1 MKIKQFFRVLFL
13 GATAFTLGS
22 CSDDISQLENVDN
35 PLSQQDFTLFS
46 SGDPETTRTTTHYK
60 SSSFPFYWT
69 TGDHIWVY
77 KNDPADAGSKGYNQF
92 NHSHSGSTFSEHEP
106 EVGSAGGWAK
116 GHFSV
121 SGVFNGNSYN
131 VYYVGQASP
140 SIPEGT
146 STDNYAINGPLQVT
160 VKNEQM
166 QLTAYNADHFATSGD
181 CGYAEATKVT
191 NGYKFK
197 MNHMA
202 SYLMIYPWH
211 DIKYTDNTPAHLIL
225 DKITIDEVSEGGPY
239 AIAGTHEITNEQTV
253 LQPPVAD
260 SKKYAIT
267 LECGP
272 EEQGFVIPYNEI
284 DYTKNGCFVVMSPSR
299 ATDKVKTRKLK
310 MTFDYYDVFHRHF
323 SFPYTMNEPK
333 TFYGNT
339 FRRFYPKISND
350 DGIDPTP
357 DYDNL
362 VFYGWDG
369 LYPHDGNHNGMT
381 NTHDNFWPEPAYQSC
396 KYAPNVNELYW
407 YWKNGDMRWD
417 DGGATGTTYTY
428 YWRVKDFMTDQMV
441 TKSGTY
447 SGGIWVKR
455 REAILRDGNA
465 ATCQHSSH
473 VDYKPAFC
481 SEHAQNGKDWREELV
496 LSQNLIDSGNYP
508 VYSNKGKPENLD
520 DYFFLPALGYLYSAG
535 PGSATTKA
543 TNIGVEGYYWSS
555 SQVNGYSGSD
565 NAFYLKFQKQGDGVK
580 AEVLNQ
586 QRSYGYIA
594 GSGWFH

>member
-1 MKIKQFFRVLFL
+1 MKKMLFYIAL
-13 GATAFTLGS
+13 FAGAMTIGS
-22 CSDDISQLENVDN
+22 CSQDEMLTAIEEKPDVTQ
-35 PLSQQDFTLFS
+35 PLTSFV

-60 SSSFPFYWT
+60 SGSFPFYWT
-69 TGDHIWVY
+69 KGDHIWVY
-77 KNDPADAGSKGYNQF
+77 KNDAADAGSTGYNQF
-92 NHSHSGSTFSEHEP
+92 NHSHSGSTFSEHES
-106 EVGSAGGWAK
+106 EVGSAGGWVK

-121 SGVFNGNSYN
+121 SGVFKGNTYN

-146 STDNYAINGPLQVT
+146 NTDNYAINGPLKVT

-211 DIKYTDNTPAHLIL
+211 DIIYSGGAPAHLIL
-225 DKITIDEVSEGGPY
+225 DKITIEEVSDGGPF
-239 AIAGTHEITNEQTV
+239 AIAGTHEISNGQKV
-253 LQPPVAD
+253 LQAPMTGTKETKIV
-260 SKKYAIT
+260 

-284 DYTKNGCFVVMSPSR
+284 DYTRNGCFVVMSPSR
-299 ATDKVKTRKLK
+299 DNDAVKTRKLK

-339 FRRFYPKISND
+339 FRRFYPKITGED
-350 DGIDPTP
+350 IDPKP

-369 LYPHDGNHNGMT
+369 LHSHNGDNNSMA
-381 NTHDNFWPEPAYQSC
+381 NTHDTYWPAPAYQSC
-396 KYAPNVNELYW
+396 KYAPNINELYW

-417 DGGATGTTYTY
+417 DGAPGTSYTY
-428 YWRVKDFMTDQMV
+428 HWEEREGNPPFFPDDPWVK
-441 TKSGTY
+441 KSGTFA
-447 SGGIWVKR
+447 GGIWVKR

-465 ATCQHSSH
+465 ATCQHPSH
-473 VDYKPAFC
+473 VDYKPTFC
-481 SEHAQNGKDWREELV
+481 SEHAQNGEDWRAATVYTHSLT
-496 LSQNLIDSGNYP
+496 DSGNVP
-508 VYSNKGKPENLD
+508 TYSNKGRPENLD
-520 DYFFLPALGYLYSAG
+520 DYFFLPALGYSYTGNQS
-535 PGSATTKA
+535 TKP
-543 TNIGVEGYYWSS
+543 TKLGTEGYYWSS
-555 SQVNGYSGSD
+555 SQTNGYSGSE
-565 NAFYLKFQKQGDGVK
+565 NGYYLKFQKQGDGVE
-580 AEVLNQ
+580 AEILNQ
-586 QRSYGYIA
+586 QRGYGYIA